1 MSPRYYLVSGVIVF
15 VLTIVISWW
24 KEAKSRKEV
33 LVVFCQV
40 VLLLIVLIG
49 LVIGFSELLLYLGI
63 SQSGFIIKQG
73 ELK

>member
-15 VLTIVISWW
+15 ILTIVISWW
-24 KEAKSRKEV
+24 KEAKSSKEV

-40 VLLLIVLIG
+40 VLLLMLLIG
-49 LVIGFSELLLYLGI
+49 FVIGFSELLVYLGI
-63 SQSGFIIKQG
+63 AQSGFIVKQG

>member
-1 MSPRYYLVSGVIVF
+1 MSPRYYLVSGIIVF
-15 VLTIVISWW
+15 ILTIVISCW
-24 KEAKSRKEV
+24 KEAKSSKEV

-40 VLLLIVLIG
+40 VLLLILLIG

-63 SQSGFIIKQG
+63 AQSGFIVKQG

>member
-24 KEAKSRKEV
+24 KEAKSSKEV

-40 VLLLIVLIG
+40 VLLLILLIG

>member
-24 KEAKSRKEV
+24 KEAKSSKEV

-63 SQSGFIIKQG
+63 SQSGFIVKQG

>member
-24 KEAKSRKEV
+24 KEAKSSKEV

-40 VLLLIVLIG
+40 VLLLMLLIG
-49 LVIGFSELLLYLGI
+49 FVIGLSELLVYLGI
-63 SQSGFIIKQG
+63 AQSGFIVKQG

>member
-24 KEAKSRKEV
+24 KEAKSSKEV

-73 ELK
+73 DLK

>member
-1 MSPRYYLVSGVIVF
+1 MSPRYYLVSGIIVF
-15 VLTIVISWW
+15 ILTIGISCWE
-24 KEAKSRKEV
+24 EAKSSKEV

-40 VLLLIVLIG
+40 VLLLILLIG

-63 SQSGFIIKQG
+63 AQSGFIVKQG

>member
-1 MSPRYYLVSGVIVF
+1 MSPRYYLASGVIVF
-15 VLTIVISWW
+15 ILTIAISWW
-24 KEAKSRKEV
+24 KEAKSSKEV

-40 VLLLIVLIG
+40 VLLLVLLVG

-63 SQSGFIIKQG
+63 AQSGFIVKQG

>member
-24 KEAKSRKEV
+24 KAAKSSKEV

>member
-15 VLTIVISWW
+15 ILTIVISWW
-24 KEAKSRKEV
+24 KEAKSSKEV

-40 VLLLIVLIG
+40 VLLLMLLIG
-49 LVIGFSELLLYLGI
+49 FVIGFSELLLYLGVA
-63 SQSGFIIKQG
+63 QSGFIVKQG

>member
-15 VLTIVISWW
+15 ALTIVISWW
-24 KEAKSRKEV
+24 KEAKSSKEV

-40 VLLLIVLIG
+40 VLLLILLIG

-63 SQSGFIIKQG
+63 AQSGFIVKQG

>member
-15 VLTIVISWW
+15 ILTIVISWW
-24 KEAKSRKEV
+24 KEAKSTKEV

-40 VLLLIVLIG
+40 VLLLIFLVG
-49 LVIGFSELLLYLGI
+49 LVIGFSELLVYLGI
-63 SQSGFIIKQG
+63 AQSGFIVKQG